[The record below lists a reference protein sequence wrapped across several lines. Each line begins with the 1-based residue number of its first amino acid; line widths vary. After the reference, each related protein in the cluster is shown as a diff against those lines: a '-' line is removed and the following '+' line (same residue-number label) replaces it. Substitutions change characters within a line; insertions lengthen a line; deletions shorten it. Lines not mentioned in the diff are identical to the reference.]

1 MTSLFL
7 MISGYFCCHLI
18 LNKENCRYASWRLI
32 SLLVIFLYT
41 TQNRRWVDR
50 VYTEPTNASN
60 SASRRHLITVS
71 ISNLQS
77 FVGGLWLGLDVTL
90 ASEARITHHFFFKK
104 LASQTSFGPWIIW
117 FMLDLACNALN
128 PVSVERHK
136 KEKSTRLL
144 LYSSLS
150 INFWRKWS
158 LFRMDK
164 KGVCGDWMPRHFST
178 LFLLY
183 HCRLPTITCCQ
194 WAFPSLCHL
203 INFIIVW

>member
-1 MTSLFL
+1 MSRPGLHRAKFNNY
-7 MISGYFCCHLI
+7 I
-18 LNKENCRYASWRLI
+18 K
-32 SLLVIFLYT
+32 
-41 TQNRRWVDR
+41 
-50 VYTEPTNASN
+50 TNASN
-60 SASRRHLITVS
+60 SASKRHLIT
-71 ISNLQS
+71 IRIFYLQS

-136 KEKSTRLL
+136 KEKSTHLL

-158 LFRMDK
+158 LFSNGQ
-164 KGVCGDWMPRHFST
+164 KGCLWWLDASPFFHIILT
-178 LFLLY
+178 
-183 HCRLPTITCCQ
+183 T
-194 WAFPSLCHL
+194 SL
-203 INFIIVW
+203 